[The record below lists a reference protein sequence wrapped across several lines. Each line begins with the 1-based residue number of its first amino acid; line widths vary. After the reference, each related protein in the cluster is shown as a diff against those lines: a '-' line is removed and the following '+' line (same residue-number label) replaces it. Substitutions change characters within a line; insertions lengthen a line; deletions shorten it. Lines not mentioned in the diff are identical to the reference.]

1 MDFTVT
7 LISLITL
14 LALTIPGY
22 ILRKFNIVRR
32 EMIKELSII
41 LLYVSQPFLLVASF
55 QKVKYEPQ
63 IMINMGYLMLFT
75 FLCVLLVSFLSIVI
89 FSKNF
94 RTNYPNRLLTFAS
107 ICGNYGFFG
116 IPVLEILFPNTPE
129 VIIYSTSCLLV
140 LNLFSWT
147 LGAYLVSSDK
157 KYISLKKVIINPTVI
172 AVLIAIPLFVTETK
186 MPAQL
191 LKICEYIGNITTPL
205 SMLVLGMRFSEV
217 HFKDIFVNW
226 KNYIAIVIKLLVS
239 PLIMYGLL
247 QIPLPITET
256 ARLSLLI
263 LMGMPPAIIC
273 LTTVECFGRED
284 IKDELARQASTVVI
298 VGTILSTLTIPLITL
313 LP

>member
-14 LALTIPGY
+14 LALAVPGY
-22 ILRKFNIVRR
+22 ILRKFNIVRKD
-32 EMIKELSII
+32 MIKELSII
-41 LLYVSQPFLLVASF
+41 LLYVSQPLLLISSF
-55 QKVKYEPQ
+55 QKVEYSTQ
-63 IMINMGYLMLFT
+63 IMVNMGYLILLTLVCVIIVSIIAVVLFH
-75 FLCVLLVSFLSIVI
+75 
-89 FSKNF
+89 KNF
-94 RTNYPNRLLTFAS
+94 KTDYYNRLLTFAS

-116 IPVLEILFPNTPE
+116 IPVLQILFPGSSE
-129 VIIYSTSCLLV
+129 VIIYSTACLLV

-157 KYISLKKVIINPTVI
+157 KYINIKKVLFNPTMI
-172 AVLIAIPLFVTETK
+172 AILIALPLYSTQTK
-186 MPAQL
+186 MPEQML
-191 LKICEYIGNITTPL
+191 TILDYIGNITTPL

-217 HFKDIFVNW
+217 HFKDVFVNW
-226 KNYIAIVIKLLVS
+226 KNYVAIAMKLLIS
-239 PLIMYGLL
+239 PLIMYGFL
-247 QIPLPITET
+247 QLNLPITDT
-256 ARLSLLI
+256 ASKCLLI

-284 IKDELARQASTVVI
+284 IKDDLARKASTIVI

>member
-55 QKVKYEPQ
+55 QKVKYETQ

-75 FLCVLLVSFLSIVI
+75 LVCVLIVSAISLTI

-94 RTNYPNRLLTFAS
+94 KTNYGNRLLTFAS

-186 MPAQL
+186 MPAQM

-226 KNYIAIVIKLLVS
+226 KNYIAIIIKLLVS

-256 ARLSLLI
+256 ARMSLLI